1 MSWGTRIA
9 IVYISFVV
17 MIVTLIILCTGE
29 NIDLE
34 YKDYYARELKY
45 QDKLEAITNERSLP
59 ESIGHEMGEENLGL
73 ILPGNWIGKEIKG
86 ELHFYRPSDAAMDRK
101 FPMAFDAEGKQKIV
115 RSVFQRGM
123 YKLRMDWQVEGKS
136 YFKEEVINF

>member
-59 ESIGHEMGEENLGL
+59 GEYRSRNGRREPGL
-73 ILPGNWIGKEIKG
+73 DIAG
-86 ELHFYRPSDAAMDRK
+86 
-101 FPMAFDAEGKQKIV
+101 
-115 RSVFQRGM
+115 
-123 YKLRMDWQVEGKS
+123 
-136 YFKEEVINF
+136 